1 MAQQGPSPI
10 ELYEGAVQQ
19 MLPIIGGVKED
30 QLGAATPCTDWN
42 VQALITHN
50 LKVAQ
55 VFYDIIAETGA
66 ADPSIMGAL
75 SDPLPE
81 EGAEAAFKAGTAR
94 VLEAIKASG
103 KLEKVLDTPFGK
115 MPAGQCLMIAFGD
128 IVLHKWDLAKATDQ
142 NTSIDSSLAEACFG
156 ALSQGIGKARD
167 AGFFGREVLVPLRA
181 SIQDKLLG
189 LSGRQPK

>member
-19 MLPIIGGVKED
+19 MLPILGGVKED
-30 QLGAATPCTDWN
+30 QLDIGTPCTDWN
-42 VQALITHN
+42 VQALITHQ

-75 SDPLPE
+75 SDPLPP
-81 EGAEAAFKAGTAR
+81 EGGQAAFEAGTAKI
-94 VLEAIKASG
+94 LKAIKARG
-103 KLEKVLDTPFGK
+103 KLEKVLDTPFGQ
-115 MPAGQCLMIAFGD
+115 MPAGHCLMIAFGD
-128 IVLHKWDLAKATDQ
+128 IVIHKWDLAKATNQD
-142 NTSIDSSLAEACFG
+142 TSIDSGLAEACFG
-156 ALSQGIGKARD
+156 ALSQGIEQARD
-167 AGFFGREVLVPLRA
+167 RGFFGREVLVPLKA

-189 LSGRQPK
+189 LAGRQP